1 MSGSNTLVPAGS
13 GGFRV
18 DGPITIEL
26 ASVVVETGGVLL
38 AAACAGRPDASLSI
52 DLAGLSEFD
61 SAALGVLFEWQRR
74 VVALGGQLHFANL
87 PAKLRTLAGL
97 YGVEALL
104 APAPSA

>member
-1 MSGSNTLVPAGS
+1 MSGSNTLVTVDT

-26 ASVVVETGGVLL
+26 APVVVETGGALL
-38 AAACAGRPDASLSI
+38 AAACAGHPDAPLSI
-52 DLAGLSEFD
+52 DLSGLTEFD

-104 APAPSA
+104 VPTPGA